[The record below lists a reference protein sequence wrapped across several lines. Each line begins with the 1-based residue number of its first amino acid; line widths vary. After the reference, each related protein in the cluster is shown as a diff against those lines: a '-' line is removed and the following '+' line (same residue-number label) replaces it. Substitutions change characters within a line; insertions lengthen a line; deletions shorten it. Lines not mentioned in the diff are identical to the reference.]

1 MRLWPNVLIKLL
13 VGQSKAHLVYFLCQ
27 FLASHR
33 FSDHR
38 NESRAAGLIISEFFI
53 SRIQT
58 CARSQNSPELLLIGR
73 AFWGSFTFNCD
84 ISLLFLSSASHFEF
98 YFCKSVKF
106 ARNVFTKDRIVEI
119 RFLSRHH
126 IVVMNENAVPKAKKS
141 SGLDWMMN
149 DFHNRTIVCQKV
161 NLDMCEP
168 HDESELLTKI

>member
-1 MRLWPNVLIKLL
+1 MAQCSDQVA
-13 VGQSKAHLVYFLCQ
+13 QSKAHLVDFLCQ
-27 FLASHR
+27 LLASHR

-53 SRIQT
+53 SRIQA

-106 ARNVFTKDRIVEI
+106 ARNVFTIDRTVEI
-119 RFLSRHH
+119 KFLCRHH
-126 IVVMNENAVPKAKKS
+126 IVVMNGNAFPRAKKS
-141 SGLDWMMN
+141 SGLDWMM
-149 DFHNRTIVCQKV
+149 IQ
-161 NLDMCEP
+161 LD
-168 HDESELLTKI
+168 DRLTFLHYIWFVKKLF